1 MSKNIIFIAFICLSY
16 SISFSQKHTIGLIN
30 IDNSKTF
37 KGYNLIYPLD
47 QSNLYLLDNCGRIV
61 HTWPEAS
68 GSRPG
73 TYAYLQADG
82 SVITTK
88 RSAITAG
95 NPIFSGGAG
104 GTVEKR
110 AWDNTLLWTFTL
122 NDSFSRLHHDIEP
135 LPNGNILMISWEKKT
150 AAQAIAYG
158 RNPAFVAN
166 GEIWPDKIIEV
177 KPNGTNGSS
186 IVWEWHL
193 WDHLIQNFDST
204 KPHYGKPANFL
215 GKVDF
220 NYGGV
225 GSAKNWA
232 FLNAISYNKELDQI
246 VVSAPSMN
254 EIWIIDH
261 STTTAEAAT
270 STGGKSKQ
278 GGDLIF
284 RWGNPAVYGSGTVA
298 NQKLAF
304 QHDIHWITENSA
316 DTNYGKLAV
325 FNNRINAKY
334 STVNFLKPVFDKT
347 TWSYQK
353 NGNIFLPSN
362 YDWSYK
368 RPDSSAMNSQIIS
381 SVQRLPNGNTL
392 ICSGQ
397 QGYTFEITPS
407 NEIVWEY
414 VTPVKS
420 GAVAS
425 QGDSIKLGENNTFRV
440 KRYGLD
446 FVGFIGKNLSPK
458 GFIELKPDTSFC
470 QISASI
476 GKITQSKSIKLYPN
490 PANNTFNIEI
500 VNNEVPLSNL
510 AIYSIT
516 GKLIFKGT
524 YANQGKTEIDL
535 SNIPSGFYFV
545 SINNHSIYQKLEI
558 KH

>member
-1 MSKNIIFIAFICLSY
+1 MKHNFLLIGILFFCVNV
-16 SISFSQKHTIGLIN
+16 FSQKHTVGLIKA
-30 IDNSKTF
+30 DNSKTY

-73 TYAYLQADG
+73 NYAYLQTDG

-88 RSAITAG
+88 RSAITTG
-95 NPIFSGGAG
+95 NPIYSGGAG

-110 AWDNTLLWTFTL
+110 SWDNTLLWTFTQ
-122 NDSFSRLHHDIEP
+122 NDSFNRLHHDIEP
-135 LPNGNILMISWEKKT
+135 LPNGNVLMISWEKKT
-150 AAQAIAYG
+150 AAQAVAYG

-166 GEIWPDKIIEV
+166 GELWPDKVIEV
-177 KPNGTNGSS
+177 KPIGKDSS
-186 IVWEWHL
+186 QIVWEWHL
-193 WDHLIQNFDST
+193 WDHLIQNFDAT
-204 KPHYGKPANFL
+204 KPNYGKPSDFP

-220 NYGGV
+220 NFGGA

-232 FLNAISYNKELDQI
+232 FSNAISYNVELDQI
-246 VVSAPSMN
+246 ALSVPNFN

-261 STTTAEAAT
+261 STTTAEAAG
-270 STGGKSKQ
+270 STGGKGKQ
-278 GGDLIF
+278 GGDLIY
-284 RWGNPAVYGSGTVA
+284 RWGNPAVYGSGTAA

-304 QHDIHWITENSA
+304 QHDIHWITENQA
-316 DTNYGKLAV
+316 DTNYGKMAV

-334 STVNFLKPVFDKT
+334 STVNFFKPEFDKT
-347 TWSYQK
+347 TWTYKK
-353 NGNIFLPSN
+353 NGNTFLPN
-362 YDWSYK
+362 DYDWTYK

-397 QGYTFEITPS
+397 QGYTFEITPTE
-407 NEIVWEY
+407 EIVWEY

-420 GAVAS
+420 GVIVS

-446 FVGFIGKNLSPK
+446 FAGFIGKDLSPK
-458 GFIELKPDTSFC
+458 GFIELKPDTNFC

-476 GKITQSKSIKLYPN
+476 GKINHSKAIKLFPN
-490 PANNTFNIEI
+490 PANNTLNIE
-500 VNNEVPLSNL
+500 VANSELPLKNL
-510 AIYSIT
+510 SIYSIT
-516 GKLIFKGT
+516 GKLIFEGT
-524 YANQGKTEIDL
+524 FTNQRNAIIDL
-535 SNIPSGFYFV
+535 TNIPSGFYFV
-545 SINNHSIYQKLEI
+545 SINNHTISQKLEI